1 MDGLTGDEPFYIDMG
16 FDDCQTEPMTLVRL
30 CTAGERIV
38 PLLETAYQDASPPRH
53 PEPSE
58 GSASPEHPPR
68 HPEHPPRHPEHR
80 EGSAPPD
87 PDHRSAKRR
96 LLLARLLAWYG
107 SPAGLELLAET
118 IERGLASGSLPVRES
133 KIRHAGLPPDQGA
146 MPDLCYLIFT
156 LGMVRAPVGSPERR
170 RILRVLAR
178 VTDCVRPVAD
188 DFRDRTN
195 GVFHYVEAVCHVSER
210 LADPECIPLLLA
222 LHSRDGLHDLQS
234 RAAEADFF
242 LERMAYLEVTIG
254 RALAR
259 CGAPQGVEFLASFL
273 DDARAILAEHAHDEL
288 VAVTGQ
294 DFGKDAGA
302 WCEWLGANAAH
313 LRPQPWTQR
322 ID

>member
-38 PLLETAYQDASPPRH
+38 PLLETAYKS
-53 PEPSE
+53 
-58 GSASPEHPPR
+58 
-68 HPEHPPRHPEHR
+68 RHPEHR

-156 LGMVRAPVGSPERR
+156 LGMVRAPVGSSERH

-188 DFRDRTN
+188 DFRVRTK

-288 VAVTGQ
+288 IAVTGE
-294 DFGKDAGA
+294 DFGKDTPA
-302 WCEWLGANAAH
+302 WRAWLRECGPT
-313 LRPQPWTQR
+313 LRPRPWTRR